1 MREYDCDFSGN
12 CSSIDIKSKD
22 SSSRRSN
29 KCTWFVVRFFLL
41 HIIMIFYEIDNASER
56 VVQDAL
62 DKAKEGR
69 TTIVI
74 AHRLSTIRNAD
85 LIIALDK
92 GEVIENGTHNDLMEQ
107 KGLYYE
113 LVTAQQRKEKNED
126 GDSSDEE
133 IPYDLENKSKE
144 E

>member
-1 MREYDCDFSGN
+1 MHLVCCCYCFL
-12 CSSIDIKSKD
+12 SSIIIIIF
-22 SSSRRSN
+22 N
-29 KCTWFVVRFFLL
+29 K
-41 HIIMIFYEIDNASER
+41 IDNTSER

-85 LIIALDK
+85 LIIGLER
-92 GEVIENGTHNDLMEQ
+92 GCVVEYGTHDDLMEQ

-113 LVTAQQRKEKNED
+113 LVTAQTQKEKEK
-126 GDSSDEE
+126 E
-133 IPYDLENKSKE
+133 IDADNDKE
-144 E
+144 ENDDDDEVEKEFVRHREGI